1 MASERLDKYGNTVVA
16 GDLVLDCG
24 VEQPQQSCSDDEHRE
39 VKVKVLTDEEAKS
52 GKYTMFD
59 VVLPLP
65 GSESIY
71 PSNEIAESYRKAL
84 EKDGLSTEILIKRRG
99 TYSVRGGY
107 RNVIVRPGAVEW
119 KVVYYTDP
127 IQKLIETDADRV
139 KKVPPMAEHRTPA
152 EVPIKEGEV
161 LRKALCIGFNLQ
173 SCAYAT
179 MCYRELLKK
188 PTSQS
193 YQTNLQKTRK

>member
-1 MASERLDKYGNTVVA
+1 MASERLDRYGNTVVA
-16 GDLVLDCG
+16 GDLVVDSESEAAQASCG
-24 VEQPQQSCSDDEHRE
+24 DDEHRD

-59 VVLPLP
+59 VLLPLP
-65 GSESIY
+65 GSESTY
-71 PSNEIAESYRKAL
+71 PGNEMAESYKKAL
-84 EKDGLSTEILIKRRG
+84 EKDGLSTEILVKRRG

-107 RNVIVRPGAVEW
+107 RNVIVRPGDVQW

-127 IQKLIETDADRV
+127 IQKLIETDGDRV
-139 KKVPPMAEHRTPA
+139 RKAEPMVEHRTPG
-152 EVPIKEGEV
+152 EVEVKEGEV

-193 YQTNLQKTRK
+193 YQTNLQKIRK